1 MPLAGEVCNLAYF
14 QNLFFMTHNYDWLD
28 TEREALEQAGLRR
41 HLRTVMSAP
50 TGTINLD
57 GRDVVLLGSNNY
69 LGLSTH
75 PKVIAAAV
83 EATQTFGTGASGSR
97 LISGNNELYTTLETN
112 LAKVKGTEAALV
124 FSSGYAANT
133 SIIRVLAS
141 EGDLVLSDALNHASI
156 IDGCRLSRATKKV
169 YQHCDMEHL
178 KVLLSEST
186 TFRRRL
192 IVTDGVFSM
201 DGDIAP
207 LPDICDLAA
216 EHDAMVL
223 IDDAHG
229 FGVLGEDGS
238 GTVAHFGLEGRDLI
252 QMGTLS
258 KAIGALGGYIAG
270 NHTLIELLI
279 NRARGFIFT
288 TGLPPATLAA
298 ANAALDVMRSSPDL
312 RRRLFLHAKCLKTAL
327 INLGYTLLPSE
338 TQILPVVLGSPQ
350 RATSVAE
357 ALLAEGVFAPA
368 IRPPAVPPDTSRLR
382 LTVMATHTEA
392 ELQQAIAG
400 FAKVK
405 DL

>member
-1 MPLAGEVCNLAYF
+1 
-14 QNLFFMTHNYDWLD
+14 MTSKTHLTEPQGKLENWLD
-28 TEREALEQAGLRR
+28 TECTALEQAGLRR

-75 PKVIAAAV
+75 PQVIAAAV
-83 EATQTFGTGASGSR
+83 EATQNFGTGASGSR
-97 LISGNNELYTTLETN
+97 LISGNTELYITLEGN
-112 LAKVKGTEAALV
+112 LAKTKNTEAALV
-124 FSSGYAANT
+124 FSSGYAVNT
-133 SIIRVLAS
+133 SVIPILAS
-141 EGDLVLSDALNHASI
+141 EGDLILSDALNHASI

-169 YQHCDMEHL
+169 YQHCDVEHL
-178 KVLLSEST
+178 KALLSEST
-186 TFRRRL
+186 AFRRRL

-207 LPDICDLAA
+207 LPDIYEVATHY
-216 EHDAMVL
+216 EAMLLV
-223 IDDAHG
+223 DDAHG
-229 FGVLGEDGS
+229 FGVLGKDGS
-238 GTVAHFGLEGRDLI
+238 GTGAHFGLDGEGII

-258 KAIGALGGYIAG
+258 KAVGALGGYIAG
-270 NHTLIELLI
+270 SRSLIDLLI

-298 ANAALDVMRSSPDL
+298 ANTALDVIRASPEL
-312 RRRLFLHAKCLKTAL
+312 RQRLFLHAERLKTAL
-327 INLGYTLLPSE
+327 IDLGYTLLPSE

-350 RATSVAE
+350 RVTNIAD
-357 ALLAEGVFAPA
+357 ALLVEGVFAPA
-368 IRPPAVPPDTSRLR
+368 VRPPAVPPDTSRLR

-392 ELQQAIAG
+392 EIQKAIDA